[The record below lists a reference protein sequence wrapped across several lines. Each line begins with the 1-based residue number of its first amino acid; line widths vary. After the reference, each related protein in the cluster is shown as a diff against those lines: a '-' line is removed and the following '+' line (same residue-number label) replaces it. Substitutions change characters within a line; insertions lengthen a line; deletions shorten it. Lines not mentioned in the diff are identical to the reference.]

1 MGESL
6 CKILIKVLD
15 TCLDRGVWVHVC
27 YAPKDLYLEFLE
39 AKCIERREFADYIC
53 KWVKRDFRMNLPM
66 TTMKDVNIL
75 RKLIRDR
82 YKTIYPNIYL
92 ETAIDRQAWMR
103 VWVTENMKRE
113 LGKR

>member
-6 CKILIKVLD
+6 AKVLIKVAD
-15 TCLDRGVWVHVC
+15 TCLNKEVWVHIC
-27 YAPKDLYLEFLE
+27 YMRKDLYLEFLE
-39 AKCIERREFADYIC
+39 EKCIARKELADYLS
-53 KWVKRDFRMNLPM
+53 KWVKRDFRMNLPITSM
-66 TTMKDVNIL
+66 RDVLIL
-75 RKLIRDR
+75 KALIKDR

-92 ETAIDRQAWMR
+92 ETNIDRQAWMR